1 MAEITGGEVV
11 VRCLHAEGIR
21 FIHAI
26 TDGTYM
32 MVLEA
37 LERLGKDLGM
47 RLIVPRHEA
56 AAAHACDAYTRCTG
70 EPAVVMACA
79 GPGAANLIAGL
90 MCAEAEGSP
99 VVAITTTRRSH
110 ISDSYVHQG
119 GMQVS
124 RHLDIFKP
132 AVKWNGKVDHWRILY
147 W

>member
-1 MAEITGGEVV
+1 MGEITGGELL

-37 LERLGKDLGM
+37 LERLGKELGIE
-47 RLIVPRHEA
+47 LIVPRHEA
-56 AAAHACDAYTRCTG
+56 AAAHACDAYTRCAG

-79 GPGAANLIAGL
+79 GPGAANLVAGL

-99 VVAITTTRRSH
+99 VVAITTTRRSA

-119 GMQVS
+119 GM
-124 RHLDIFKP
+124 
-132 AVKWNGKVDHWRILY
+132 
-147 W
+147 